1 MLITDNDKDQ
11 LLRFLFNEH
20 GVRGEIISLD
30 ASWLA
35 AQANHEYPKRVA
47 EQLGQAL
54 ATSLL
59 LSATVKF
66 NGTLTLQIQGDGL
79 INMLV
84 AQVTDRQAVRGLAHW
99 QEETNET
106 EDSSLFGNGRLVLTI
121 KPDQGEPYQ
130 GIVSLEGD
138 SILEAVQTYF
148 KQSEQLKTRLW
159 FAINEQRAVG
169 LLLQELPAQQ
179 DEESEHDGWQHL
191 EVLANTITDAELL
204 ELPAQQIIH
213 RLFHEETIRL
223 FDPQTVKFQCDCSKE
238 KVEASLINL
247 GHPEVLSILEEKG
260 AVEVDCGYCNKH
272 YSFDSIDIEQLFSD
286 APNAPTPVLH

>member
-1 MLITDNDKDQ
+1 MLITDNDKDR
-11 LLRFLFNEH
+11 LLRFLFTEH

-30 ASWLA
+30 SSWLA
-35 AQANHEYPKRVA
+35 AQVNHEYPKRIA

-54 ATSLL
+54 AASLL
-59 LSATVKF
+59 LSATIKF
-66 NGTLTLQIQGDGL
+66 NGTLTLQVQGDGL

-84 AQVTDRQAVRGLAHW
+84 AQATDRQAVRGLAHW
-99 QEETNET
+99 QEDTSETKN
-106 EDSSLFGNGRLVLTI
+106 SSLFGNGRLVLTI

-159 FAINEQRAVG
+159 FAINEGRAVG
-169 LLLQELPAQQ
+169 LLLQQLPIQEDEQQ
-179 DEESEHDGWQHL
+179 DGWQHL
-191 EVLANTITDAELL
+191 ELLANTITNAELL

-223 FDPQTVKFQCDCSKE
+223 FDPEPVKFQCDCSNE

-247 GHPEVLSILEEKG
+247 GHSEVLSILEEKG

-272 YSFDSIDIEQLFSD
+272 YKFDSIDVEKLFSD
-286 APNAPTPVLH
+286 TPNAAAPVLH